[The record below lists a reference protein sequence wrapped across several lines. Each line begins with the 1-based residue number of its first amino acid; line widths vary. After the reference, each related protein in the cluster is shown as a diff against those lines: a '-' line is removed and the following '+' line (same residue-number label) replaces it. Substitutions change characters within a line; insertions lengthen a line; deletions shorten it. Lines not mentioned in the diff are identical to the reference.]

1 MARRAMREELI
12 HDISKGNLT
21 ERKSIGPCERLRG
34 LAYSGS
40 LASAIKRLQTEV
52 RGDTISACSVELD
65 KALQRWTKSE
75 STWAMEPKD
84 RAKVC
89 LIAVMER
96 AYPLCGTCNGKG
108 SIYDH
113 GKLVVR
119 CETCAGSGK
128 RKFTHKDWRRIFGRA
143 LAPEHEAALD
153 EALTVY
159 GHHDMLGEVATAENI
174 WGDEV

>member
-1 MARRAMREELI
+1 MRRSMREELI
-12 HDISKGNLT
+12 SDISDGDLTQRKGV
-21 ERKSIGPCERLRG
+21 GPCERLRG
-34 LAYSGS
+34 LAHAGS

-52 RGDTISACSVELD
+52 RSDTVSSCTVELD
-65 KALQRWTKSE
+65 KALQRWTKNE
-75 STWAMEPKD
+75 HTKKMPAAD

-89 LIAVMER
+89 LIAVLER

-113 GKLVVR
+113 GKLVVE
-119 CETCAGSGK
+119 CETCGGSGK

-174 WGDEV
+174 WGDEE